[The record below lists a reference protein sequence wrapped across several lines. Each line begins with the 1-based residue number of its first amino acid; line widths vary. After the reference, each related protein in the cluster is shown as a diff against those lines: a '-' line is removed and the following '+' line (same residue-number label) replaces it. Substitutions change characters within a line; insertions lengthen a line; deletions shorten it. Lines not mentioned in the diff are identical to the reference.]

1 MGLLGKWPDLSR
13 GLLCD
18 INYHQTYIICRLSRL
33 PLDDNPMIAWEL
45 FCGCCGDDDYGFYYS
60 DDCVGIFT
68 MMVVFLIVMI
78 VVVFFHM
85 PY

>member
-1 MGLLGKWPDLSR
+1 
-13 GLLCD
+13 
-18 INYHQTYIICRLSRL
+18 
-33 PLDDNPMIAWEL
+33 MIAWEL

-78 VVVFFHM
+78 VVFLIVMIVVVVNLFFICLIEDFGCNFFIM
-85 PY
+85 VA